1 MVVRVAK
8 GANTRL
14 ALSAVAPTNGYTE
27 VQPIIRKPKD
37 VPPNGTKEPLNGL
50 NEINWGKPPARIK
63 TPSLPVTGTNGKT
76 VRLSGREVQI
86 LGIIAQGHT
95 NQAASDAL
103 FVSRRTVEFHLAN
116 AYKKLGVSNR
126 IQAILAASKL
136 GLIPAEPAF
145 DSDWKENKGL
155 LRELISDCPE
165 QRVPRRE
172 PVGEYAA
179 TQSAGGTS

>member
-1 MVVRVAK
+1 MVERVAK
-8 GANTRL
+8 GAKTRL
-14 ALSAVAPTNGYTE
+14 ALSAVAPSNGYSE
-27 VQPIIRKPKD
+27 VQPMIRKPKV
-37 VPPNGTKEPLNGL
+37 VPQDGTKEPRDGL
-50 NEINWGKPPARIK
+50 TEINWGKPPARIK
-63 TPSLPVTGTNGKT
+63 TPSLPVAGSNGKT
-76 VRLSGREVQI
+76 VRLSGREAQI
-86 LGIIAQGHT
+86 LAIIAQGHT
-95 NQAASDAL
+95 NQSASDSL

-155 LRELISDCPE
+155 LRELVSDCPE

-172 PVGEYAA
+172 PVGEYTVA
-179 TQSAGGTS
+179 QSAGGTS